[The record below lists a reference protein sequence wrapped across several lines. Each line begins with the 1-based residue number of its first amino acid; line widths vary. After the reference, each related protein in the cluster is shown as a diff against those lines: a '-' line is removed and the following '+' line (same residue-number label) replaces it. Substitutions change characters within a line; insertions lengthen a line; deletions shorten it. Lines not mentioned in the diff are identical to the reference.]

1 MRSLILL
8 ISVAFLP
15 SLGFSQRLLSF
26 GVKGGVPLTD
36 ASSGAVSK
44 NYVIGAMVDLKLPLG
59 FAIEA
64 DALYRP
70 LNLTTAAYGF
80 GSSVARSFGDISSGE
95 FPILAKY
102 HFLHTP
108 IVKPYAEAGPIFRHV
123 GSEASY
129 LSNGG
134 FALGGGI
141 DFKAPLVRIS
151 PELRFSRWGGDSASR
166 LPGFPSSNRNQAE
179 FLIGLTF

>member
-1 MRSLILL
+1 MRLL
-8 ISVAFLP
+8 IILTSLSFLP
-15 SLGFSQRLLSF
+15 TLAFSQRLISF

-36 ASSGAVSK
+36 AFSGGSK
-44 NYVIGAMVDLKLPLG
+44 NYVIGPMVELKLPVG

-70 LNLTTAAYGF
+70 LNLAVISIFAATF
-80 GSSVARSFGDISSGE
+80 NDVGSVE

-102 HFLHTP
+102 HFLRAP

-129 LSNGG
+129 L
-134 FALGGGI
+134 
-141 DFKAPLVRIS
+141 
-151 PELRFSRWGGDSASR
+151 
-166 LPGFPSSNRNQAE
+166 
-179 FLIGLTF
+179 

>member
-1 MRSLILL
+1 MRSLLL
-8 ISVAFLP
+8 LTSLAFLP
-15 SLGFSQRLLSF
+15 SLGFSQRLISF

-36 ASSGAVSK
+36 ALSQSRSK
-44 NYVIGAMVDLKLPLG
+44 NYVIGPMVELKLPLG

-70 LNLTTAAYGF
+70 LNLTILSIFAANVDNV
-80 GSSVARSFGDISSGE
+80 GSVE

-108 IVKPYAEAGPIFRHV
+108 VVKPYAEAGPIFRHV

-129 LSNGG
+129 LSGG
-134 FALGGGI
+134 
-141 DFKAPLVRIS
+141 
-151 PELRFSRWGGDSASR
+151 
-166 LPGFPSSNRNQAE
+166 
-179 FLIGLTF
+179 

>member
-1 MRSLILL
+1 MRSLIL
-8 ISVAFLP
+8 ISLAFLP
-15 SLGFSQRLLSF
+15 ILGFSQRLLSF

-36 ASSGAVSK
+36 ALSGSVSK
-44 NYVIGAMVDLKLPLG
+44 NYVIGPMVELKLPLG
-59 FAIEA
+59 FAVEA

-70 LNLTTAAYGF
+70 VNLTLNF
-80 GSSVARSFGDISSGE
+80 RVGSSSEEVGSAE

-108 IVKPYAEAGPIFRHV
+108 VVKPYAEAGPIFRHV

-129 LSNGG
+129 LSNSG

-141 DFKAPLVRIS
+141 DFKVLLVSVS
-151 PELRFSRWGGDSASR
+151 PELRFARGGGDSPLRRPPFRTSR
-166 LPGFPSSNRNQAE
+166 R
-179 FLIGLTF
+179 